1 MYRALFLRT
10 AGVALA
16 FYGVIGIFVV
26 AATVLVGTTAFS
38 EIARSRVVFNRERT
52 SVVDSLRTLS
62 RTFADAS
69 AATGNFEQSLNGAR
83 DSANSASRLAADT
96 ATSFRGLALSV
107 QLDVFGIQPFGG
119 LAPQFDQSAAQLDEL
134 SSTLRATQD
143 SLGQNSRDILRVGA
157 DLAAVQ
163 RQVTVLADTLAGM
176 DLLAASGQQAL
187 LPLQVAFFGLCLLL
201 GLQSLF
207 ALVAG
212 LALLRYASG
221 VRTRVVGV
229 IEQVAPPP
237 GSAPPTSNAAPIIR
251 RGI

>member
-38 EIARSRVVFNRERT
+38 EIARSREVLNQERT
-52 SVVDSLRTLS
+52 RVVDSLRTLS

-69 AATGNFEQSLNGAR
+69 AATGNVQQSLNGAR

-96 ATSFRGLALSV
+96 ATSFRGLAQSV

-119 LAPQFDQSAAQLDEL
+119 LAPQFDLSASQLDEL
-134 SSTLRATQD
+134 SVTLRATQD
-143 SLGQNSRDILRVGA
+143 SLGQNSRDILRVGS

-176 DLLAASGQQAL
+176 DLMAASGQQSF

-207 ALVAG
+207 ALIAG
-212 LALLRYASG
+212 VALLRYASG
-221 VRTRVVGV
+221 VRMRALGA
-229 IEQVAPPP
+229 IEQVALP
-237 GSAPPTSNAAPIIR
+237 GSTPAPSNAAPIVR